1 MTKIDT
7 LTFPD
12 FYAECA
18 YRDGVRDQRA
28 GHCNSVP
35 SYMRHG
41 EFEPVGYGWYLRGRK
56 AAQLELVA

>member
-7 LTFPD
+7 LKFPD

-28 GHCNSVP
+28 GHCNSAI
-35 SYMRHG
+35 SYTRHG
-41 EFEPVGYGWYLRGRK
+41 EWEPVGYAWYCRGMQ
-56 AAQLELVA
+56 AAMLGLV